1 MKKSALFLCFVTLFS
16 LCFSLF
22 ACGSSGA
29 SGLEFVDYSDGKTCY
44 VKSVGSFQGENLVI
58 PTKSPS
64 GKTVTGIE
72 RLAFKDC
79 DFLKSVTIPK
89 TVKSISYYGIFEG
102 CSNLESIT
110 VDGGNAEYCSVDGI
124 LFSKDMTELIRY
136 PAGKTAES
144 YSVPASVT
152 LIDDYAFE
160 SCAHLTKID
169 IPEGVLSA
177 EGYAFANCTSLTS
190 IFFPNSITEI
200 GEYAFNGCKK
210 LTSISVGSKNL
221 RYSSKNGVLYNK
233 KAGAI
238 FRCPEGIEGTFSV
251 PSTVYN
257 VTTCAFYGCTG
268 ITEISLPS
276 GVTNI
281 SQEAF
286 AECTSL
292 ETIRFAGTKEQ
303 WNNMTKGFDWDMNT
317 GDYTVRCIN
326 GSITK

>member
-16 LCFSLF
+16 LCLSLF

-29 SGLEFVDYSDGKTCY
+29 SGLEFVNSSDGKTCY
-44 VKSVGSFQGENLVI
+44 IKSVGDFQGENLVI
-58 PTKSPS
+58 PAKSPS

-79 DFLKSVTIPK
+79 TFLVSVTIPK
-89 TVKSISYYGIFEG
+89 TVTFISPYGIFEG
-102 CSNLESIT
+102 CTNLKTIT
-110 VDGGNAEYCSVDGI
+110 VDGGNAEYCSLDGI

-136 PAGKTAES
+136 PAGKTDEA

-160 SCAHLTKID
+160 GCASLAKID

-177 EGYAFANCTSLTS
+177 EGFAFANCTKLTS

-200 GEYAFNGCKK
+200 GEYAFNGCKN
-210 LTSISVGSKNL
+210 LTSIGVGTKNL
-221 RYSSKNGVLYNK
+221 RYSSKNGILYNK

-238 FRCPEGIEGTFSV
+238 FRCPEGITGTFSV

-257 VTTCAFYGCTG
+257 ITACSFYGCTG

-281 SQEAF
+281 SEQAF
-286 AECTSL
+286 AGCENLS
-292 ETIRFAGTKEQ
+292 TIRFSGTKEQ
-303 WNNMTKGFDWDMNT
+303 WNNITKGFDWDT
-317 GDYTVRCIN
+317 GAGNFTVRCIN
-326 GSITK
+326 GNITK